1 MWDMHI
7 IKAFLTELTYYL
19 AYVTISIFSI
29 LFYRQYSCYIR
40 MQHLNRYVI
49 VVHCI
54 VDILWYNPL
63 TVVSVE
69 LFSEIAT
76 RRLSSPGSMHHH
88 LSVCYDNK
96 FQETWK
102 CVMSLNRLSYQYCN
116 CKGQSSP
123 VNMTHS
129 KGNLMNHHDTRLR
142 TVNTSIYQC

>member
-1 MWDMHI
+1 MKCGTCI
-7 IKAFLTELTYYL
+7 YL
-19 AYVTISIFSI
+19 TISIFSI
-29 LFYRQYSCYIR
+29 VFYRRYSCYIR
-40 MQHLNRYVI
+40 MQHLNWYVI

-63 TVVSVE
+63 TVVSIE
-69 LFSEIAT
+69 LFSEITT

-102 CVMSLNRLSYQYCN
+102 CVTSLNCLSYQYCN

-142 TVNTSIYQC
+142 TVNTSIYQF

>member
-63 TVVSVE
+63 TVVSIE
-69 LFSEIAT
+69 LFSEITT
-76 RRLSSPGSMHHH
+76 RRLSSPGSKQHHS
-88 LSVCYDNK
+88 SVCYDNNLQGEK
-96 FQETWK
+96 HVT
-102 CVMSLNRLSYQYCN
+102 SLNRLSYQHCN
-116 CKGQSSP
+116 CKGLSSP

-129 KGNLMNHHDTRLR
+129 RGNLMNHHDTRLR